1 MAVPA
6 TDVLIAMM
14 GAPHES
20 DLTTTVFRLTQALLA
35 RGARV
40 GVWACGYAT
49 MLSQETLGDGK
60 PRNPAAWSVEYPS
73 TAALVQ
79 ELLAAFPATLD
90 WYGCRFCSDDRGAA
104 AHVQGVRLRPP
115 GRFVDHVASAGTVLY
130 VGVM

>member
-1 MAVPA
+1 MTIPE

-20 DLTTTVFRLTQALLA
+20 DLTTSVFRLTQALLS

-49 MLSQETLGDGK
+49 MLSQETLGDDK
-60 PRNPAAWSVEYPS
+60 PRNPAAWAVEYPS
-73 TAALVQ
+73 TAALVR
-79 ELLAAFPATLD
+79 ELLAAFPDTLY

-104 AHVQGVRLRPP
+104 GHVKGVRLRPP
-115 GRFVDHVASAGTVLY
+115 GRFVDHVAVAGKTLY